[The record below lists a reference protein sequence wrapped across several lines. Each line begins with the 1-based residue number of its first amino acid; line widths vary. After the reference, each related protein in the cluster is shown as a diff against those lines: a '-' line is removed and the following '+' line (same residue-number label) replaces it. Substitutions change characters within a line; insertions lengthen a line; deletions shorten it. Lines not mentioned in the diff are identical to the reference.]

1 MGDTTTRVSET
12 ISGERGPAM
21 TQAMREFSG
30 RRLDAP
36 ASLGKPLYD
45 PYKLEEQRRY
55 DEQMRSYRVGP
66 SNAGEFYDEEFRG
79 DWDIR

>member
-1 MGDTTTRVSET
+1 MGDTPTRVSET
-12 ISGERGPAM
+12 ILGERGPAM

-45 PYKLEEQRRY
+45 PYKQDEQRRY
-55 DEQMRSYRVGP
+55 DDEMRSYRVGP
-66 SNAGEFYDEEFRG
+66 SNAAEFYDEEHRAE
-79 DWDIR
+79 WDIR